1 MDFLIDASIDQ
12 SRPARQ
18 AYAPTLTAAKA
29 ADVILLLPA
38 PVAEQSGFAL
48 GLDHTCPSSSGSF
61 SPGMVKW
68 FHTSA

>member
-1 MDFLIDASIDQ
+1 MDFFELTHRLIKPPGSTGLSADAG
-12 SRPARQ
+12 
-18 AYAPTLTAAKA
+18 AAKA